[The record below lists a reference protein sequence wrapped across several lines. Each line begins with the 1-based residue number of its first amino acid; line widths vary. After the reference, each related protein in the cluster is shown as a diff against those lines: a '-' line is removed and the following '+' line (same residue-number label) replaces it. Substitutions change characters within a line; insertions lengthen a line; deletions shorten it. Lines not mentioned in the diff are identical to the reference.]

1 MVSIFVFWREKS
13 HDSKYSKYASTKRLQ
28 IYHSFLHVYINVK
41 IIKIFP
47 LMVIFIVFL
56 LQTSKSAIG
65 FTHVHYRFCLPMPFR
80 FRKHKGHDLAY
91 VVSAKVI
98 NSAGFTYRLNRLKP
112 RASQFRGP
120 PAKVYN
126 IFIGHFYWTFTIMLS

>member
-47 LMVIFIVFL
+47 LMVIFIVFFITNIKVGNRIYSCSLQVL
-56 LQTSKSAIG
+56 LTNA
-65 FTHVHYRFCLPMPFR
+65 VP
-80 FRKHKGHDLAY
+80 
-91 VVSAKVI
+91 V
-98 NSAGFTYRLNRLKP
+98 
-112 RASQFRGP
+112 
-120 PAKVYN
+120 
-126 IFIGHFYWTFTIMLS
+126 